1 MIDKLKQAPRPRKK
15 RPGQRPGSMHIDR
28 RAERLLGEHISEG
41 PDDESLTTQEV
52 ADWLGVSPQF
62 LEISRHRGTGP
73 RYAEL
78 SPRQI
83 RYLRG
88 DVRAW
93 LKKRSSYSTAEA
105 AKKRVGA
112 ER

>member
-1 MIDKLKQAPRPRKK
+1 
-15 RPGQRPGSMHIDR
+15 MHIDR
-28 RAERLLGEHISEG
+28 RAERLLRDHISDG
-41 PDDESLTTQEV
+41 PDDESLTTQDV
-52 ADWLGVSPQF
+52 ADWLGVSTQF

-73 RYAEL
+73 RYVEL

-93 LKKRSSYSTAEA
+93 LKKRSRFSTARTA
-105 AKKRVGA
+105 R
-112 ER
+112 